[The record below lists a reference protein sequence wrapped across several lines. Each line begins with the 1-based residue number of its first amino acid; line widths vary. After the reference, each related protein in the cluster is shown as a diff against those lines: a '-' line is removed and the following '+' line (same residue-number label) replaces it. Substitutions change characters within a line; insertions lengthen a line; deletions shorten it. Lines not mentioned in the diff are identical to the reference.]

1 MPRRKTAG
9 QRLIADLARPDD
21 RFALTVMIVEAARIA
36 DRLEKLDQLLSGQQK
51 MWAQLRE
58 NREGD
63 IYIQV
68 DNALSEARQ
77 QATVLRHL
85 IGEVQR
91 QRAQNPGPPPEDD
104 LAGLR

>member
-1 MPRRKTAG
+1 MPRAKSAG
-9 QRLIADLARPDD
+9 QLLIADLAQPDD
-21 RFALTVMIVEAARIA
+21 RYALTVMIVEAARIA
-36 DRLEKLDQLLSGQQK
+36 DRLQKLDQLLCGQQTL
-51 MWAQLRE
+51 WARLRE

-63 IYIQV
+63 IYVSV

-85 IGEVQR
+85 IAEVHR

-104 LAGLR
+104 LAGL